1 MRRNSDYL
9 IGNTYGKLFVLERTR
24 GGGNG
29 KHFYYLCKCECGNT
43 KEIASHHIGKDTFSC
58 GCLVNKDSNKKD
70 ALYYVYKEM
79 KRRCYSPQI
88 SSYRYY
94 GGKGIKVCSEWV
106 KSYKTFK
113 EWAIANGYKYIYGVT
128 REERLSIDRIDSSKD
143 YSPENCRWIP
153 FKENRERSHAI

>member
-1 MRRNSDYL
+1 
-9 IGNTYGKLFVLERTR
+9 
-24 GGGNG
+24 
-29 KHFYYLCKCECGNT
+29 
-43 KEIASHHIGKDTFSC
+43 
-58 GCLVNKDSNKKD
+58 
-70 ALYYVYKEM
+70 M